1 MYIYHIEII
10 DKLKNSLSCERLST
24 YEQAVNKNTESALK
38 LYVWNTQISAAFYV
52 PLQGLEVTLR
62 NVLHKQLTLKYHRE
76 DWYEI
81 APLDAKD
88 KEKIQKAK
96 ETVLKQHGKTQTPH
110 VVAELSFGFW
120 QTLLNKKYYQTLWI
134 PALYKAFPNKPP
146 KLSTINENL
155 FNLRLLRN
163 RIAHHEPIFQRHL
176 AKDYEN
182 LIQVISWIC
191 PETAQWIDGH
201 NTVNDVLRTRP

>member
-1 MYIYHIEII
+1 MYTYNIENIQ
-10 DKLKNSLSCERLST
+10 KLRDSLSNDRLST
-24 YEQAVNKNTESALK
+24 YECAALGDTESALK
-38 LYVWNTQISAAFYV
+38 LYIWNTQISAAFYV

-62 NVLHKQLTLKYHRE
+62 NALHKQLSLKYNRD

-81 APLDAKD
+81 APINDRD

-96 ETVLKQHGKTQTPH
+96 DDVFRQHAKIQAPH

-134 PALYKAFPNKPP
+134 PTLYKAFPNKPL
-146 KLSTINENL
+146 KLTDINTAL
-155 FNLRLLRN
+155 LNLRRLRN
-163 RIAHHEPIFQRHL
+163 RVAHHEPIFQRHL

-182 LIQVISWIC
+182 LIQVINWIC
-191 PETAQWIDGH
+191 PETALWIDQH
-201 NTVNDVLRTRP
+201 NTVQDVLRTRP